1 MMRRYP
7 MIASVLVF
15 GLVVFLISLAI
26 ARKSDVCENGEI
38 ATYIAVIAWGSMVFG
53 LYIARFVA

>member
-1 MMRRYP
+1 

-53 LYIARFVA
+53 LYISRFVA

>member
-1 MMRRYP
+1 

-15 GLVVFLISLAI
+15 GLVVFLVSLAV
-26 ARKSDVCENGEI
+26 ARKSDVCENCEI
-38 ATYIAVIAWGSMVFG
+38 TTYIAVIAWGSMVFG